1 MVNKDPFNINIYW
14 QELQLILNI
23 FGPSYTFFQEAGL
36 LNFLQYSNSQDFV
49 FGLQWQVKINV
60 MWT

>member
-49 FGLQWQVKINV
+49 FGLQ
-60 MWT
+60 